1 MIYKLVTKLCE
12 RMLQYSIHKYILFS
26 KKACTVLLEKTR
38 GCVVI
43 KVYGAASY
51 FLATEGGIFLRRLIS
66 EVFPKIFDSQAVK
79 SAI

>member
-1 MIYKLVTKLCE
+1 MKNIVIDDRY
-12 RMLQYSIHKYILFS
+12 QYIGSGAN
-26 KKACTVLLEKTR
+26 KKR